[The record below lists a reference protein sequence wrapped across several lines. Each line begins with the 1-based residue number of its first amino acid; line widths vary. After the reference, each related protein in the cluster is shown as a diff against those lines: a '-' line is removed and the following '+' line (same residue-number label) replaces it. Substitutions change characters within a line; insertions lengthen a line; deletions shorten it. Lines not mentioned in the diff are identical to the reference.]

1 MELGLEESGYASPFA
16 SPLYRWDDKRW
27 ALLFTLTREETGGKK
42 SIRSY
47 VKIVS
52 RSGDQSEKRWK
63 SLRHTVCHDGPRRD
77 KETLDAS
84 VNKIV
89 LACI

>member
-42 SIRSY
+42 HPLVRENCIAIR
-47 VKIVS
+47 
-52 RSGDQSEKRWK
+52 
-63 SLRHTVCHDGPRRD
+63 
-77 KETLDAS
+77 
-84 VNKIV
+84 
-89 LACI
+89 